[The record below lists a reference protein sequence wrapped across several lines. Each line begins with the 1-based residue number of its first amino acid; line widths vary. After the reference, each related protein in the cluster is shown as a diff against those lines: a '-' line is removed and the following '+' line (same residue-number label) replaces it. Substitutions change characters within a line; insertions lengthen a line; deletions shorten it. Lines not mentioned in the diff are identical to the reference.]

1 MFLVRVGHK
10 TFSCKIWRMEGKQQ
24 LVFYTQKAGI
34 GAFIA
39 HACCCLA
46 ASSLC
51 RYVKVAQA
59 CNDSTFPWIYLQ
71 PLLGNWSKNAQFH
84 LQDNLHQQTW
94 RQWQLI
100 SISLF
105 VGSSLCSWLPIFH
118 LLLSTTCLWT
128 LCSSNR
134 LKRLTYCLTSSH
146 NCTVKSLNNNIQ
158 ILVILLSGWTLIQL
172 IMEEPLA

>member
-1 MFLVRVGHK
+1 M
-10 TFSCKIWRMEGKQQ
+10 MEGKQQ

-34 GAFIA
+34 GALIA
-39 HACCCLA
+39 HACCCWTT
-46 ASSLC
+46 SSLC
-51 RYVKVAQA
+51 RCVEVAQA
-59 CNDSTFPWIYLQ
+59 CNDSTSPWIYLQ
-71 PLLGNWSKNAQFH
+71 LLLGNWSKNAQFH

-105 VGSSLCSWLPIFH
+105 VSSSLCSWLPIFH
-118 LLLSTTCLWT
+118 LLLSTTCLRT
-128 LCSSNR
+128 LRSSNR

-158 ILVILLSGWTLIQL
+158 ILVFLLSGWTLIQL
-172 IMEEPLA
+172 IMEETLP